1 LSIKGRLLAWLL
13 SALLVLTS
21 LITAVTYVVERI
33 ALRDHENERLKRI
46 ALAIPST
53 LKKADLRQINV
64 KLYHGRDDFELQ
76 IWDSD
81 AALIYQS
88 HADFA
93 LPRFSTP
100 GFSVQKW
107 RGERWKLYIRNTD
120 TYTIQVS
127 QSLDA
132 RAEVVNER
140 ALHAIIPPL
149 MGIPVFALFIPLC
162 LNRGLQ
168 SLAHFSKELESRG
181 PRALGPLSVR
191 YQSSEIAP
199 LKQALDTLLQRLS
212 HASDMQRTFIADA
225 SHELRTPLAT
235 LQIQT
240 QLVEQALGT
249 GQEHSALADLKAG
262 IKRTSH
268 LVEQLL
274 MASRLE
280 SNDGL
285 DSYEAL
291 YLDELAREVT
301 IELLPFANSKRI
313 DLGMERMAATVIVG
327 CEYQIRLLIRNLIDN
342 AIRYTP
348 SPGRVDVEIVR
359 DAEKIH
365 LMIEDSGP
373 GISID
378 DRNRVFDRFYRCL
391 GHELP
396 GSGLG
401 LAIVKQV
408 AEQHEAAISMS
419 VGDRLPGLK
428 VTVSFR
434 VRAVPAG
441 ATPAISHVQ
450 SLTLNT

>member
-1 LSIKGRLLAWLL
+1 LSIRNRLLLWLL
-13 SALLVLTS
+13 SGLLILST
-21 LITAVTYVVERI
+21 LITAVSYVVERI
-33 ALRDHENERLKRI
+33 ALREHENERLKQI
-46 ALAIPST
+46 ALAIPPN

-64 KLYHGRDDFELQ
+64 KLHHGRDDFALQ
-76 IWDSD
+76 IWDGDST
-81 AALIYQS
+81 LIYQS

-100 GFSVQKW
+100 GFSVQIW

-120 TYTIQVS
+120 TNTIQVA

-132 RAEVVNER
+132 RAQILNEH

-149 MGIPVFALFIPLC
+149 LVIPVFALFIPLC

-168 SLAHFSKELESRG
+168 SLAHFSKELEARS
-181 PRALGPLSVR
+181 PHALGPLSVHD
-191 YQSSEIAP
+191 QPTEIAP

-212 HASDMQRTFIADA
+212 HTSDMQRTFIADA

-280 SNDGL
+280 SNGGL
-285 DSYEAL
+285 NSYEAL
-291 YLDELAREVT
+291 SLDQLAREVT

-313 DLGMERMAATVIVG
+313 DLGMERMAAGMIVG
-327 CEYQIRLLIRNLIDN
+327 CDYQIRLLIRNLIDN

-348 SPGRVDVEIVR
+348 SPGQVDVEIVR
-359 DAEKIH
+359 DAEQIH

-373 GISID
+373 GISLD
-378 DRNRVFDRFYRCL
+378 DRDRVFDRFYRCL

-408 AEQHEAAISMS
+408 AEQHDAAISMT

-428 VTVSFR
+428 VMVSFR
-434 VRAVPAG
+434 VRAVPAD
-441 ATPAISHVQ
+441 ALPADSRPHA
-450 SLTLNT
+450 LTLNT

>member
-1 LSIKGRLLAWLL
+1 LSIRNRLLLWLL
-13 SALLVLTS
+13 SALLILTC

-33 ALRDHENERLKRI
+33 SLRQHENERLKQI
-46 ALAIPST
+46 ALDIPSN

-107 RGERWKLYIRNTD
+107 RGERWKLYIRTTATN
-120 TYTIQVS
+120 TIQVA

-132 RAEVVNER
+132 RAHLVNEHAVR
-140 ALHAIIPPL
+140 AIIPPL
-149 MGIPVFALFIPLC
+149 LVIPLFALFIPLC

-168 SLAHFSKELESRG
+168 SLAHFSKELEARS
-181 PRALGPLSVR
+181 PRALGPLTVR
-191 YQSSEIAP
+191 DQPSEIAP
-199 LKQALDTLLQRLS
+199 LKQALDTLLRRLS

-262 IKRTSH
+262 IKRTGH

-280 SNDGL
+280 SNGGL

-291 YLDELAREVT
+291 SLDQLAREVT

-313 DLGMERMAATVIVG
+313 DLGLERMAAAAIVG

-359 DAEKIH
+359 NAEQIH
-365 LMIEDSGP
+365 LMIEDSGR
-373 GISID
+373 GISVD
-378 DRNRVFDRFYRCL
+378 DRDRVFDRFYRCL

-401 LAIVKQV
+401 LALVKQV
-408 AEQHEAAISMS
+408 AEQHDAAISMT
-419 VGDRLPGLK
+419 VGERLTGLK

-434 VRAVPAG
+434 VRAVPAD
-441 ATPAISHVQ
+441 ALPAASPADA
-450 SLTLNT
+450 LALNA

>member
-1 LSIKGRLLAWLL
+1 LSIRGRLLVWLL
-13 SALLVLTS
+13 SALLVLTI
-21 LITAVTYVVERI
+21 LITTVTYVVERI

-46 ALAIPST
+46 ALAIPPH

-64 KLYHGRDDFELQ
+64 KLYHGRDDFALQ

-81 AALIYQS
+81 ATLIYQS
-88 HADFA
+88 HADFS
-93 LPRFSTP
+93 LPRFSKP
-100 GFSVQKW
+100 GFSIAKW
-107 RGERWKLYIRNTD
+107 RGERWKVYIRNTD
-120 TYTIQVS
+120 TYTIQVT

-132 RAEVVNER
+132 RAELVNER

-149 MGIPVFALFIPLC
+149 LVIPVFALFIPLC

-168 SLAHFSKELESRG
+168 SLAHFSKELEARS
-181 PRALGPLSVR
+181 PQALGPLSVR
-191 YQSSEIAP
+191 DQPSEIAP

-249 GQEHSALADLKAG
+249 GEEHSALANLKAG

-268 LVEQLL
+268 LAEQLL

-280 SNDGL
+280 SNGGF
-285 DSYEAL
+285 DSYDAL
-291 YLDELAREVT
+291 SLDRLAREVT
-301 IELLPFANSKRI
+301 IELLPFANSRRI
-313 DLGMERMAATVIVG
+313 DLGMERMAAAEIVG

-348 SPGRVDVEIVR
+348 SPGQVDVEIVR

-373 GISID
+373 GISLD
-378 DRNRVFDRFYRCL
+378 ERYRVFDRFYRCL

-401 LAIVKQV
+401 LAIVKQI
-408 AEQHEAAISMS
+408 AEQHDATISMT

-434 VRAVPAG
+434 VRPVPVSALAG
-441 ATPAISHVQ
+441 VSHAQ
-450 SLTLNT
+450 SLTLKT